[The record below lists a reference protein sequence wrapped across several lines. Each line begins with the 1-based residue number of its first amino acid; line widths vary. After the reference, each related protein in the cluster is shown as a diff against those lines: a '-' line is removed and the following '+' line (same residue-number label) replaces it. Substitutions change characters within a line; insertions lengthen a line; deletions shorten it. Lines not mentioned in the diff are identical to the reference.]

1 MILPAQTIRKLKPI
15 LPFNERTVHNG
26 MSFGLSHAGY
36 DVRITEHVV
45 LTPGRFCLASTME
58 EFIMPND
65 LVAFVHDKS
74 TWARRGLSL
83 FNTVIEPGWRGF
95 LTLELVN
102 HSAGAL
108 YIEAGSPIAQI
119 IFMRLE
125 EPTEKPYTGKYQN
138 QKRGPQ
144 KSRDER
150 KWKLHE
156 DGYRYVVSRDEYRDI
171 FMLRRKMMTLK
182 AIGEMYGVSGCQIGA
197 ILAKHQRNRKVK
209 VFRYLKLRAN
219 RGESK

>member
-15 LPFNERTVHNG
+15 LPFVERTVHNG

-36 DVRITEHVV
+36 DVRIAEEVWV
-45 LTPGRFCLASTME
+45 MPGAFSLASTME
-58 EFIMPND
+58 EFFMPKD

-74 TWARRGLSL
+74 SWARLGLSL
-83 FNTVIEPGWRGF
+83 FNTVIEPGWCGY

-102 HSAGAL
+102 HSDEPLVIRAGD
-108 YIEAGSPIAQI
+108 PIAQI

-144 KSRDER
+144 
-150 KWKLHE
+150 
-156 DGYRYVVSRDEYRDI
+156 V
-171 FMLRRKMMTLK
+171 
-182 AIGEMYGVSGCQIGA
+182 
-197 ILAKHQRNRKVK
+197 AKN
-209 VFRYLKLRAN
+209 
-219 RGESK
+219 EW